1 MTLDHVSTPDEKLLE
16 RVARAYPGIQR
27 NEYQLELMRVEL
39 VAAMRAA
46 HQAGHSYRAIAQ
58 AAGISHQRVA
68 QLLQKG
74 EGK

>member
-1 MTLDHVSTPDEKLLE
+1 MTLESTPKPELLSVLQASHQVDVLESEGILE
-16 RVARAYPGIQR
+16 RARA
-27 NEYQLELMRVEL
+27 ELHQ
-39 VAAMRAA
+39 AIRAA

-74 EGK
+74 EK